1 MGQKANLQTIRKR
14 ITNINLINSS
24 PKEFLTGFNFLN
36 YFTIFLRK
44 KNLIL
49 TSVNL
54 NFIGN
59 HAQLNLELY
68 YRTAL
73 LKNLRHQ
80 RRKKKLA
87 WSLTPQFLIQSILKE
102 LNTIGIEL
110 LSINYIYLNKQ
121 TIQKKNFIRLLYL
134 RFKTFQ
140 DSIFPR
146 RVNLFF
152 DFLKLSSLYSN
163 GLVNTKSF
171 LFLLGQIFKFL
182 LKKQHNR
189 FLSLL
194 KKLFKIYINKSLY
207 NTSKTNI
214 LGLKFLISG
223 RLKGKLRTQRKS
235 LKFGTVP
242 NQTLSKNIDFGKT
255 EVYTR
260 YCVFGLKL
268 WTYRKT

>member
-14 ITNINLINSS
+14 IRNINLINSS

-44 KNLIL
+44 KNLVL

-121 TIQKKNFIRLLYL
+121 TIQKKNIQKVFIVRL
-134 RFKTFQ
+134 
-140 DSIFPR
+140 
-146 RVNLFF
+146 
-152 DFLKLSSLYSN
+152 
-163 GLVNTKSF
+163 
-171 LFLLGQIFKFL
+171 
-182 LKKQHNR
+182 
-189 FLSLL
+189 
-194 KKLFKIYINKSLY
+194 
-207 NTSKTNI
+207 
-214 LGLKFLISG
+214 
-223 RLKGKLRTQRKS
+223 
-235 LKFGTVP
+235 
-242 NQTLSKNIDFGKT
+242 
-255 EVYTR
+255 
-260 YCVFGLKL
+260 
-268 WTYRKT
+268 